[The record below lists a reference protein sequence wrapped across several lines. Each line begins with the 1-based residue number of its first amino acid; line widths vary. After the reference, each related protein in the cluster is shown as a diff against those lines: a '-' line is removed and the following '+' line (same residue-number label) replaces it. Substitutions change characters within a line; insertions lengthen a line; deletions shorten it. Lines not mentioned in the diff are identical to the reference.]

1 MKAIE
6 ETFMQNPS
14 LHDPSNAFPQKNKK
28 NPNIDG
34 EDEAADGAKVEHE
47 QFSNQRLLTPRMR
60 KLMSNKDARV
70 VLHEEVNESVLRLKK
85 AKFGHRLNDI
95 VPDHQ
100 NKFYLPE
107 KKDYMPKAQKSN
119 QRSS

>member
-1 MKAIE
+1 MIE
-6 ETFMQNPS
+6 DQFMMNPS
-14 LHDPSNAFPQKNKK
+14 LHDPANAFPQKNKK
-28 NPNIDG
+28 TTNIDG
-34 EDEAADGAKVEHE
+34 ELEGGDGNKVEHE

-60 KLMSNKDARV
+60 KLMSNKDARD

-95 VPDHQ
+95 VPDHK

-107 KKDYMPKAQKSN
+107 KKDYMPKEQKSN
-119 QRSS
+119 

>member
-1 MKAIE
+1 M
-6 ETFMQNPS
+6 MNPS
-14 LHDPSNAFPQKNKK
+14 LHDPANAFPQKNQKK
-28 NPNIDG
+28 TNADG
-34 EDEAADGAKVEHE
+34 EEDADGGAKVEHE

-60 KLMSNKDARV
+60 KLMGNKDARD

-85 AKFGHRLNDI
+85 AKFGHRLADI

-119 QRSS
+119 

>member
-1 MKAIE
+1 
-6 ETFMQNPS
+6 
-14 LHDPSNAFPQKNKK
+14 
-28 NPNIDG
+28 
-34 EDEAADGAKVEHE
+34 VEHE

-60 KLMSNKDARV
+60 KLMSNKDARD

-107 KKDYMPKAQKSN
+107 KKDYMPKAQPSN
-119 QRSS
+119 QRASQSNYSQSKSNLHGNS